1 MMMAGCNLGLFA
13 MGVFNPTGN
22 PLCPIIKICGNPNTL
37 RHWRDDIYF
46 ELEDYFMGKIGK
58 FDAQK
63 AALKRVNEIFN
74 GAQTASEALGEGQFI
89 LPKLK
94 DAL

>member
-22 PLCPIIKICGNPNTL
+22 PLCPMIKVCGNPETL
-37 RHWRDDIYF
+37 RFWRDEIDV
-46 ELEDYFMGKIGK
+46 ELEDYFTGSL
-58 FDAQK
+58 DRCAAQI
-63 AALKRVNEIFN
+63 ATLSVVNEVFN
-74 GAQTASEALGEGQFI
+74 GAQTASEALREGQFI
-89 LPKLK
+89 LPRLK